1 MTETFDD
8 DRDRNGEDLTAPVG
22 ASYGPI
28 DVPDFDDSLYGSISG
43 GLRKAALNMPTAELA
58 GTVLTMRESNAGDR
72 SAINSTV
79 MVQIAAEHRTP
90 AEIAELIAEFTG
102 QPVAADLAQLAI
114 DAAAARQPAQTLALL
129 AKELSSYGLAA
140 PAGLLLATVVRRR
153 LPRDIAGLLT
163 TLEVDGLSDLADKL
177 TDEFARDD
185 NKVVILLWL
194 RAFNRE
200 DLALKVVR
208 RLAKALAPDEV
219 ASFIQGLRA
228 YRETE
233 LADATFHAALGTDLR
248 VVANLLESLRTADP
262 YSPGSVGAEPG
273 VYDDGYAVGFVSEA
287 LDTLPL
293 PDLCVLASQLSA
305 GPWRDGAQLIWAKV
319 VSGMTGAVLV
329 QTLSRSMEPSGNPAG
344 VLDGVAKAA
353 QTHSVEDVAVLA
365 VEIDGQIETEVDG
378 KPRTGYDTVLDTV
391 GATRTVPDIFA
402 IANELT
408 DRGYGRVAAD
418 LLGRVEAVVHQRT
431 DGGAIAEFIDNM
443 MLHDIRP
450 QVGRLRRRPQSWQP
464 ENILRNVALTNDPVR
479 LMGLIAGLTQRR
491 RYDACR
497 MWLEKSVVEHFDA
510 QQLAALPMVR
520 RRDHLPAVLQLLL
533 RAVRTPRWT
542 DPVQVAAIIAVIRDA
557 GVSTPE
563 MRRFAQFIGYTRDL
577 DFEEITAELRRRSLA
592 EEATWVFEGRRRR
605 PGELNFL
612 SGERD

>member
-208 RLAKALAPDEV
+208 RLAKALAPD
-219 ASFIQGLRA
+219 
-228 YRETE
+228 
-233 LADATFHAALGTDLR
+233 
-248 VVANLLESLRTADP
+248 
-262 YSPGSVGAEPG
+262 
-273 VYDDGYAVGFVSEA
+273 
-287 LDTLPL
+287 
-293 PDLCVLASQLSA
+293 
-305 GPWRDGAQLIWAKV
+305 
-319 VSGMTGAVLV
+319 
-329 QTLSRSMEPSGNPAG
+329 
-344 VLDGVAKAA
+344 
-353 QTHSVEDVAVLA
+353 
-365 VEIDGQIETEVDG
+365 
-378 KPRTGYDTVLDTV
+378 
-391 GATRTVPDIFA
+391 
-402 IANELT
+402 
-408 DRGYGRVAAD
+408 
-418 LLGRVEAVVHQRT
+418 
-431 DGGAIAEFIDNM
+431 
-443 MLHDIRP
+443 
-450 QVGRLRRRPQSWQP
+450 
-464 ENILRNVALTNDPVR
+464 
-479 LMGLIAGLTQRR
+479 
-491 RYDACR
+491 
-497 MWLEKSVVEHFDA
+497 
-510 QQLAALPMVR
+510 
-520 RRDHLPAVLQLLL
+520 
-533 RAVRTPRWT
+533 
-542 DPVQVAAIIAVIRDA
+542 
-557 GVSTPE
+557 
-563 MRRFAQFIGYTRDL
+563 
-577 DFEEITAELRRRSLA
+577 
-592 EEATWVFEGRRRR
+592 
-605 PGELNFL
+605 
-612 SGERD
+612 